1 MMSANDVKFTKFNS
15 LIPKD
20 YTDSIEF
27 LNSVINTWQ
36 PLDMR
41 EADRDLD
48 GVDPEETIQIIAN
61 SAAGNFVVI
70 GRLSNNMTKNSS
82 LTEEDEANAALISRA
97 PALYVMLRAFVGLIK
112 NGNEIQKDSVLV
124 KAAAAILGE
133 IQEGKV
139 HYKAGLENN
148 MQENNEQHILDF
160 GGIE

>member
-1 MMSANDVKFTKFNS
+1 MMSANDVKFTKFNG
-15 LIPKD
+15 LVPKD
-20 YTDSIEF
+20 YMDSIEF

-97 PALYVMLRAFVGLIK
+97 PALYVMLRAFVGLIQ

-148 MQENNEQHILDF
+148 MQENNEQDIHF
-160 GGIE
+160 GGME

>member
-1 MMSANDVKFTKFNS
+1 MSANDVKFTKFNS
-15 LIPKD
+15 LVPKD
-20 YTDSIEF
+20 YTDSLGF

-48 GVDPEETIQIIAN
+48 GVDPEEIIQIIAN
-61 SAAGNFVVI
+61 SATGNFVVV
-70 GRLSNNMTKNSS
+70 GQLRNNMTKNSS

-97 PALYVMLRAFVGLIK
+97 PALYVMLRAFVGLIQ
-112 NGNEIQKDSVLV
+112 NGNDIQKDSILV

-139 HYKAGLENN
+139 HYQVELESN
-148 MQENNEQHILDF
+148 MQENHEQNILDF
-160 GGIE
+160 